1 MKIMTDWPR
10 IWDDDGSTKGY
21 GALKIVAHILS
32 FFYLFIV
39 NFRNWLYDNKIL
51 KEARLACPVISVGNI
66 TVGGTGK
73 TPCVILLAR
82 MLQEKG
88 FKPAVISRGYG
99 GRKTG
104 PANVVSDGHNI
115 LLDSEIAG
123 DEPVLLAHRL
133 KGVPVITGAKRTIT
147 GKMAIEKF
155 GADALLCDDAMQHRR
170 IFRDVNLVLMDSRD
184 LKDNIHVLPRGRLR
198 EPVKAL
204 RRASAVVFTRADG
217 PIAVHPTI
225 KDLITKENL
234 PVFQSVHRADGLIS
248 ADENI
253 RKPFTELKG
262 KKVHAFCGIAYPE
275 SFKKTLLSAQAVLV
289 AFNVFPDHHRFQ
301 QHELEKIK
309 NDFKNSGA
317 DFLITTEKDAM
328 RLKNHPE
335 MSKMLFVLRI
345 TMEIKDEPQAFEN
358 FIFHKIRNRAKK
370 G

>member
-39 NFRNWLYDNKIL
+39 YFRNWLYDYKIL

-147 GKMAIEKF
+147 GKTAIEKF
-155 GADALLCDDAMQHRR
+155 GADVLLCDDAMQHRQ
-170 IFRDVNLVLMDSRD
+170 IFRDVNLVLLDS
-184 LKDNIHVLPRGRLR
+184 KAIKGNHHVLPRGKLR
-198 EPVKAL
+198 EPIKGI
-204 RRASAVVFTRADG
+204 RRASAVLFTRADE
-217 PIAVHPTI
+217 TT
-225 KDLITKENL
+225 KTDETLIRLIHREKI
-234 PVFQSVHRADGLIS
+234 PVFKSIHRIEDMLSGDEKTQKPAS
-248 ADENI
+248 ALE
-253 RKPFTELKG
+253 G
-262 KKVHAFCGIAYPE
+262 KTVYAFCGIANPD
-275 SFKKTLLSAQAVLV
+275 SFKKTLLNAKIHLIALD
-289 AFNVFPDHHRFQ
+289 VFQDHHPYREQ
-301 QHELEKIK
+301 ELAKIRS
-309 NDFKNSGA
+309 NFVQSGA
-317 DFLITTEKDAM
+317 DYLMTTEKDAM
-328 RLKNHPE
+328 RLQKYPDFLKE
-335 MSKMLFVLRI
+335 LFMLRI
-345 TMEIKDEPQAFEN
+345 KMEIQPSSQGFEN
-358 FIFHKIRNRAKK
+358 FIMEKI
-370 G
+370 GH

>member
-1 MKIMTDWPR
+1 MKEIMKIMTDWPR

-39 NFRNWLYDNKIL
+39 YFRNWLYDYKIL

-147 GKMAIEKF
+147 GKTAIEKF
-155 GADALLCDDAMQHRR
+155 GADVLLCDDAMQHRQ
-170 IFRDVNLVLMDSRD
+170 IFRDVNLVLLDS
-184 LKDNIHVLPRGRLR
+184 KAIKGNHHVLPRGKLR
-198 EPVKAL
+198 EPIKGI
-204 RRASAVVFTRADG
+204 RRASAVLFTRADE
-217 PIAVHPTI
+217 TT
-225 KDLITKENL
+225 KTDETLIRLIHREKI
-234 PVFQSVHRADGLIS
+234 PVFKSIHRIEDMLSGDEKTQKPAS
-248 ADENI
+248 ALE
-253 RKPFTELKG
+253 G
-262 KKVHAFCGIAYPE
+262 KTVYAFCGIANPD
-275 SFKKTLLSAQAVLV
+275 SFKKTLLNAKIHLIALD
-289 AFNVFPDHHRFQ
+289 VFQDHHPYREQ
-301 QHELEKIK
+301 ELAKIRS
-309 NDFKNSGA
+309 NFVQSGA
-317 DFLITTEKDAM
+317 DYLMTTEKDAM
-328 RLKNHPE
+328 RLQKYPDFLKE
-335 MSKMLFVLRI
+335 LFMLRI
-345 TMEIKDEPQAFEN
+345 KMEIQPSSQGFEN
-358 FIFHKIRNRAKK
+358 FIMEKI
-370 G
+370 GH

>member
-1 MKIMTDWPR
+1 MTDWPR

-39 NFRNWLYDNKIL
+39 YFRNWLYDYKIL

-147 GKMAIEKF
+147 GKTAIEKF
-155 GADALLCDDAMQHRR
+155 GADVLLCDDAMQHRQ
-170 IFRDVNLVLMDSRD
+170 IFRDVNLVLLDS
-184 LKDNIHVLPRGRLR
+184 KAIKGNHHVLPRGKLR
-198 EPVKAL
+198 EPIKGI
-204 RRASAVVFTRADG
+204 RRASAVLFTRADE
-217 PIAVHPTI
+217 TT
-225 KDLITKENL
+225 KTDETLIRLIHREKI
-234 PVFQSVHRADGLIS
+234 PVFKSIHRIEDMLSGDEKTQKPAS
-248 ADENI
+248 ALE
-253 RKPFTELKG
+253 G
-262 KKVHAFCGIAYPE
+262 KTVYAFCGIANPD
-275 SFKKTLLSAQAVLV
+275 SFKKTLLNAKIHLIALD
-289 AFNVFPDHHRFQ
+289 VFQDHHPYREQ
-301 QHELEKIK
+301 ELAKIRS
-309 NDFKNSGA
+309 NFVQSGA
-317 DFLITTEKDAM
+317 DYLMTTEKDAM
-328 RLKNHPE
+328 RLQKYPDFLKE
-335 MSKMLFVLRI
+335 LFMLRI
-345 TMEIKDEPQAFEN
+345 KMEIQPSSQGFEN
-358 FIFHKIRNRAKK
+358 FIMEKI
-370 G
+370 GH

>member
-99 GRKTG
+99 GRKTS

-155 GADALLCDDAMQHRR
+155 GADALLCDDAMQHRQ
-170 IFRDVNLVLMDSRD
+170 IFRDVNLVLLDS
-184 LKDNIHVLPRGRLR
+184 KAIKGNHHVLPRGKLR
-198 EPVKAL
+198 EPIKGI
-204 RRASAVVFTRADG
+204 RRASAVLFTRADE
-217 PIAVHPTI
+217 TT
-225 KDLITKENL
+225 KTDETLINL
-234 PVFQSVHRADGLIS
+234 IHREKIPVFKSIHRIEDILSGDEKTQKPAS
-248 ADENI
+248 ALE
-253 RKPFTELKG
+253 G
-262 KKVHAFCGIAYPE
+262 KTVYAFCGIANPD
-275 SFKKTLLSAQAVLV
+275 SFKKTLLNAKIHLIALD
-289 AFNVFPDHHRFQ
+289 VFQDHHPYREQ
-301 QHELEKIK
+301 ELAKIRS
-309 NDFKNSGA
+309 NFVQSGA
-317 DFLITTEKDAM
+317 DYLMTTEKDAM
-328 RLKNHPE
+328 RLQKYPDFLKE
-335 MSKMLFVLRI
+335 LFMLRI
-345 TMEIKDEPQAFEN
+345 KMEIQPSSQGFEN
-358 FIFHKIRNRAKK
+358 FIMEKIRH
-370 G
+370 

>member
-21 GALKIVAHILS
+21 GALKIAAHILS

-88 FKPAVISRGYG
+88 LKPAVISRGYG

-133 KGVPVITGAKRTIT
+133 KGVPVITGAKRIIT
-147 GKMAIEKF
+147 GKTAIEQF
-155 GADALLCDDAMQHRR
+155 GADVLLCDDAMQHRQV
-170 IFRDVNLVLMDSRD
+170 FRDVNLVLLDS
-184 LKDNIHVLPRGRLR
+184 KAIKGNHHVLPRGKLR
-198 EPVKAL
+198 EPIKGI
-204 RRASAVVFTRADG
+204 RRASAVLFTRADE
-217 PIAVHPTI
+217 TTQT
-225 KDLITKENL
+225 DETLIHMIHREKI
-234 PVFQSVHRADGLIS
+234 PVFKSIHRIEDILSGDEKTQMPAS
-248 ADENI
+248 ALE
-253 RKPFTELKG
+253 G
-262 KKVHAFCGIAYPE
+262 KTVYAFCGIANPD
-275 SFKKTLLSAQAVLV
+275 SFKNTLLDAKINLMALD
-289 AFNVFPDHHRFQ
+289 VFQDHHPYREQ
-301 QHELEKIK
+301 ELAKIRS
-309 NDFKNSGA
+309 NFVQSGA
-317 DFLITTEKDAM
+317 DYLMTTEKDAM
-328 RLKNHPE
+328 RLQHYPDFLKE
-335 MSKMLFVLRI
+335 LFMLRI
-345 TMEIKDEPQAFEN
+345 KMEIQPSSQGFEN
-358 FIFHKIRNRAKK
+358 FIMEKIRH
-370 G
+370 